1 MTKIPKEVQEFM
13 QGKMGWVANL
23 HFKSMGDEMSKT
35 AALLLS
41 RQPGHL
47 LLPKEIR
54 GFLFPPRGGFGF
66 FFLGLHDS
74 IVCV

>member
-35 AALLLS
+35 S
-41 RQPGHL
+41 RATTLQATRPSS
-47 LLPKEIR
+47 P
-54 GFLFPPRGGFGF
+54 PPRKSVAFCPRLAAGLAF
-66 FFLGLHDS
+66 F
-74 IVCV
+74 C